1 MVNGGPGKQVNKLTP
16 LAIRPGRPGRRLDEP
31 FKVSPTEQTAEIPRR
46 KADG

>member
-16 LAIRPGRPGRRLDEP
+16 LAIRPGRRLDEP